1 MINYDA
7 KQNVIKLDNGSINF
21 VIYINQE
28 GYLETIY
35 FGKSVKDF
43 DVSSVRITGGEEH
56 GIYSI
61 AENKETV
68 YPDGYKEGVAP
79 VEISTHARKDK
90 RGAPIIVKRE
100 NGSFV
105 TDFRYVSHRIYSGI
119 EELNGLPCAHGEN
132 CNTVEFL
139 LKEHTRE
146 LYVKHRVTIFEDKDI
161 IIKNFEIVNDTG
173 KSVVLDRAMSM
184 QLDLP
189 GMDHTFNHF
198 CGRWA
203 EERKRVE
210 NEIYDGVTEIYSNGG
225 ASSAEENPFV
235 FLKAKN
241 ADYDK
246 GEVIGFNLI
255 YSGNFKF
262 RLLCNWFKG
271 VHITYGI
278 NDEDFGWVLNDGE
291 SFTTPQAVISYS
303 SNGIDKMGQNF
314 HAFIRENII
323 RYKHDREYKPVVFN
337 SWEGCYF
344 GFDTES
350 IISYMESAKEIG
362 AELFVLDDGWFSRR
376 NDDTDGLGDWY
387 VNEKKIDLH
396 RVIERCHS
404 LGMKFGIWF
413 EPEMV
418 NFKSDL
424 FKEHPEYALLDEG
437 EDSSVFRH
445 QQHLDFSNPE
455 VVENVYK
462 QIKIFLNEYKIDYIK
477 WDYNRRICEH
487 SSARLGAERQGE
499 VYHRVTLGYY
509 SLLSLIAKEYPDIM
523 IEGCAGGGAR
533 FDLGTLCYCPQIWT
547 SDESNPVRRSIIN
560 YNTSLGY
567 PLSCMATH
575 VNDRKLMNY
584 EQKSLFALFGGYGF
598 EMNPNKLT
606 DGEKETLFKTT
617 QLYKKFHKEVIEEGT
632 LYHLRSPQTDNW
644 YIMQCVSKDKAKSLI
659 MIMNILQEKDVFRY
673 IKLKG
678 LDPDKSYKNNF
689 DGKVF
694 YGDYYMNI
702 GVNFSAQW
710 RGEFDCNLLIL
721 EEVK

>member
-161 IIKNFEIVNDTG
+161 IIKNFEIVNDTC

-203 EERKRVE
+203 EERTRVE

-246 GEVIGFNLI
+246 GDIEPLI
-255 YSGNFKF
+255 VVAPTFYSYGLYGDDDMKDIKDVTPVKKNSSANFGRELRF
-262 RLLCNWFKG
+262 DIIPAVESEFSTYADGASESALQSSRDHRAMAGLSNGCR
-271 VHITYGI
+271 ITYTGGMI
-278 NDEDFGWVLNDGE
+278 ENFDYISWFGC
-291 SFTTPQAVISYS
+291 YS
-303 SNGIDKMGQNF
+303 SSID
-314 HAFIRENII
+314 
-323 RYKHDREYKPVVFN
+323 
-337 SWEGCYF
+337 S
-344 GFDTES
+344 
-350 IISYMESAKEIG
+350 
-362 AELFVLDDGWFSRR
+362 ELVLDALSSEKYKNYKLNYMFNADGIYDFAY
-376 NDDTDGLGDWY
+376 NGHKKM
-387 VNEKKIDLH
+387 VNEL
-396 RVIERCHS
+396 V
-404 LGMKFGIWF
+404 GNGKFGDDN
-413 EPEMV
+413 V
-418 NFKSDL
+418 
-424 FKEHPEYALLDEG
+424 EYVQVAFG
-437 EDSSVFRH
+437 YH
-445 QQHLDFSNPE
+445 
-455 VVENVYK
+455 
-462 QIKIFLNEYKIDYIK
+462 
-477 WDYNRRICEH
+477 
-487 SSARLGAERQGE
+487 SARSW
-499 VYHRVTLGYY
+499 RVGLYD
-509 SLLSLIAKEYPDIM
+509 SLQ
-523 IEGCAGGGAR
+523 R
-533 FDLGTLCYCPQIWT
+533 F
-547 SDESNPVRRSIIN
+547 
-560 YNTSLGY
+560 
-567 PLSCMATH
+567 
-575 VNDRKLMNY
+575 
-584 EQKSLFALFGGYGF
+584 
-598 EMNPNKLT
+598 
-606 DGEKETLFKTT
+606 FK
-617 QLYKKFHKEVIEEGT
+617 
-632 LYHLRSPQTDNW
+632 R
-644 YIMQCVSKDKAKSLI
+644 
-659 MIMNILQEKDVFRY
+659 
-673 IKLKG
+673 
-678 LDPDKSYKNNF
+678 
-689 DGKVF
+689 
-694 YGDYYMNI
+694 
-702 GVNFSAQW
+702 
-710 RGEFDCNLLIL
+710 
-721 EEVK
+721 VK